1 MSKQI
6 RGIILEGQSCC
17 GKTSVF
23 NALKRCH
30 YEQIDSE
37 RNVIF
42 LSEHYSQTLNW
53 VNGENRNLSREEN
66 LKVLAD
72 RIAMLEQLNA
82 YANSMGMH
90 SRRSRGLFFVFERFH
105 LNYAFSHN
113 DMQSEEYLQIENKL
127 RSLNALPVLLTVSPA
142 YAEARLKHRSSYTGD
157 EVTEDSISKYLMQ
170 QERFIEIA
178 GKSSLATRIINTDS
192 MDWDTIA
199 KDLLRSMEVT
209 YE

>member
-6 RGIILEGQSCC
+6 RGFILEGQSCS
-17 GKTSVF
+17 GKTSLF

-30 YEQIDSE
+30 YSESDSE
-37 RNVIF
+37 RSVIF

-53 VNGENRNLSREEN
+53 VNGEFKNLSREEN

-82 YANSMGMH
+82 YANAMGMH

-113 DMQSEEYLQIENKL
+113 DMESEEYMQIENRL
-127 RSLNALPVLLTVSPA
+127 RSINAMPVLLTISASQV
-142 YAEARLKHRSSYTGD
+142 EARLRHRAQYSKE
-157 EVTEDSISKYLMQ
+157 EVTRESIDNYLRQ

-178 GKSSLATRIINTDS
+178 GRSSLATRVINTDS
-192 MDWDTIA
+192 MDWDA
-199 KDLLRSMEVT
+199 MARDLIQCME
-209 YE
+209 EGL

>member
-6 RGIILEGQSCC
+6 RGIILEGQSFS

-30 YEQIDSE
+30 YCESDSE
-37 RNVIF
+37 RNIIF
-42 LSEHYSQTLNW
+42 LSEHYSKTLNW
-53 VNGENRNLSREEN
+53 VNGEFKNLSREEN

-82 YANSMGMH
+82 YANAMGVH

-113 DMQSEEYLQIENKL
+113 DMESEEYVQIENRL
-127 RSLNALPVLLTVSPA
+127 RSINARPVLLTISPSQV
-142 YAEARLKHRSSYTGD
+142 ETRLRHRAQYSGE
-157 EVTEDSISKYLMQ
+157 EVTGESIEKYIRQ
-170 QERFIEIA
+170 QERFREIA
-178 GKSSLATRIINTDS
+178 GKSSLATRVINTDS
-192 MDWDTIA
+192 MDWDAIA
-199 KDLLRSMEVT
+199 KDLLKCME
-209 YE
+209 EG